1 MISSTPGLAAILFS
15 RELHVRNAELR
26 AGMAKNQK
34 AVVMKD
40 RRTPRGGAKNE
51 MREDLRETE

>member
-1 MISSTPGLAAILFS
+1 MPKKRKPSKIPKKRNITAALAT
-15 RELHVRNAELR
+15 
-26 AGMAKNQK
+26 NQK

-51 MREDLRETE
+51 MKDDLRETE